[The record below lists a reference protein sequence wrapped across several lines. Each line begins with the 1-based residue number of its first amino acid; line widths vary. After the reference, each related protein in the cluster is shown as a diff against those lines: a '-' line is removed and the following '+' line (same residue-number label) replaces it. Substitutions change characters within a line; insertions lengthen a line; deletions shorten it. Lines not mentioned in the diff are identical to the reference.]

1 MSDSNNSSNNNV
13 SMGADLGTCNSCVSV
28 FQNGKAEV
36 IANDIGERTT
46 PSWVSFKDGEKLVG
60 AGAKNSVSMNA
71 ENTIYEAKRLMG
83 LKFDDPLCQKEIKN
97 FSSKIINKN
106 NKPHFVVTHNDKPL
120 ELSPEEVGSLV
131 LGKMK
136 EIAEAYLGHTVTK
149 AVVTVPA
156 YYSDQ
161 ARQATKDAAMIAGLE
176 CLRIINEPTAATL
189 AYGLDK
195 DTSKKER
202 NVLIYDFG
210 GGTLDVSILNIDD
223 GVFEVKSTSG
233 DTHLGGVDLDAYLV
247 EHFKSDFKRKHKKD
261 LSANKKSVRKLFT
274 AAEKAK
280 KTLSVSTTAN
290 IEIDSLFDGIDYM
303 TTITRAK
310 FEDLCMP
317 LFNKALAPVDTCLKD
332 AKLSKSQIDEIVL
345 VGGSTRIPYIQ
356 RKLSDLFNGKQL
368 CKSVNP
374 DEVVAMGAAVQAAIL
389 TGSTDNKLKDILL
402 LDVTPMSL
410 GIETSGSIMT
420 VLIPRN
426 TTIPVKKQQSFS
438 TYSDNQPAASI
449 VVLEGERTYAKD
461 NHELG
466 KFDLMGIPPAPR
478 GQPRIDVTYDID
490 ANGILNVS
498 ASVESA
504 NIKQNLVIQNENK
517 MTDAQREEML
527 AKAEEFKKEDELLRQ
542 KHEARN
548 ELESYVSNCKSSLTD
563 EVKQKLSSEDLDT
576 IERESKEINEWL
588 ESHQIQETSVE
599 DYQEKKKEIES
610 KLMPIM
616 TKLYQGANMDPVA
629 AAAGGMPGGM
639 PAGMEGMTPEM
650 MAQMA
655 QSMGAAGG
663 MPGGVPAT
671 GNASPGTEPQVEEID

>member
-13 SMGADLGTCNSCVSV
+13 CLGIDLGTCNSCVSV
-28 FQNGKAEV
+28 FQNGKPEV
-36 IANDIGERTT
+36 LANDIGERTT

-83 LKFDDPLCQKEIKN
+83 LKFDDPQCQKEIKN

-136 EIAEAYLGHTVTK
+136 EIAEAYLGYTVTK

-202 NVLIYDFG
+202 NVLVYDLG

-223 GVFEVKSTSG
+223 GVFEVKATSG

-317 LFNKALAPVDTCLKD
+317 LFKKALAPVDTCLKD

-466 KFDLMGIPPAPR
+466 KFDLMGIPPLPR

-548 ELESYVSNCKSSLTD
+548 ELESYISNCKSSLTD

-588 ESHQIQETSVE
+588 ESHQIQDTSVE

-616 TKLYQGANMDPVA
+616 TKLYQGANMDPA
-629 AAAGGMPGGM
+629 AAAAAAQGM

-655 QSMGAAGG
+655 QGMGAAGG
-663 MPGGVPAT
+663 MSGGVPST
-671 GNASPGTEPQVEEID
+671 GDTEPQIEEID